1 MSGDFFAQKLYRL
14 LGLHPAFLDIP
25 PKICATLDILG
36 ESWYTRLST
45 QRDRVLTLENIDC
58 QKGGR
63 IPVNERKLKILAAIV
78 EEYVRTGEPVGSK
91 AIANL
96 PGIGVSAATVRNDM
110 AMLEQL
116 GLLEQ
121 PHTSAGRVPTISG
134 YRLYIEE
141 LMRPPAL
148 SDEERQRLDD
158 MLEAQGPLTEELLI
172 QNATT
177 ALAELTQ
184 CAAVVSDFS
193 PKFSIISKVEVIPAG
208 KRVYVVLLITSG
220 GAIKNKACRLEF
232 DLTNEQLGKFSEYLA
247 QNLEGVSVADLSD
260 ERMANLTAAMSAY
273 MMTMAPLVQGICE
286 ISRDLRQHALLFKGE
301 KNLFS
306 CEELDKMEV
315 VRFIEHKDELVKLL
329 DDSFSG
335 IRVVFGEGNDSFVIG
350 NSSMIVSKY
359 RKGEQNVGSLGVI
372 GPMRLDYAKVIP
384 YLEYFSQKITDLIS
398 DGGEEVPP
406 PETKQIDT

>member
-1 MSGDFFAQKLYRL
+1 M
-14 LGLHPAFLDIP
+14 
-25 PKICATLDILG
+25 
-36 ESWYTRLST
+36 
-45 QRDRVLTLENIDC
+45 
-58 QKGGR
+58 
-63 IPVNERKLKILAAIV
+63 NERKLKILAAVV

-91 AIANL
+91 AIASL
-96 PGIGVSAATVRNDM
+96 PDIGVSAATVRNDM
-110 AMLEQL
+110 ALLEQL
-116 GLLEQ
+116 GFLEQ

-141 LMRPPAL
+141 LMRPPTL
-148 SDEERQRLDD
+148 PDEERERLDD
-158 MLEAQGPLTEELLI
+158 MLGAQGPLTEELLI
-172 QNATT
+172 QNATS

-193 PKFSIISKVEVIPAG
+193 PKFSIISKVKVIPAG

-232 DLTNEQLGKFSEYLA
+232 DLTNEQLGKFSEYLSK
-247 QNLEGVSVADLSD
+247 NLEGVSVADLSD
-260 ERMANLTAAMSAY
+260 ERMENLTAAMSAY

-286 ISRDLRQHALLFKGE
+286 LSRDLRQHALLVKGE

-306 CEELDKMEV
+306 CEDLDKMEV
-315 VRFIEHKDELVKLL
+315 VRFIEHKDELVRLL

-335 IRVVFGEGNDSFVIG
+335 IRVMFGEGNDSFVIG

-398 DGGEEVPP
+398 EDAEAPP
-406 PETKQIDT
+406 KQDDPT